1 MFLIA
6 PFRIRRETM
15 NTIKGSNVMKP
26 IFIGRWTPK
35 VLFSLQEKPYQ
46 PRIFRI
52 DRQKRDQLKTS
63 CCRIFIDPAGEDNH
77 RSASRYVPLGRAI
90 PHEGKRWRAPSRNL
104 TRTYPG
110 VAGSRNSCS
119 KNKLNKPGGQYE
131 YRKQNNLDHRRQP
144 WHRPGTRRRST
155 QTRRATIVME
165 LAPISFQR
173 KPASSLT
180 LSPV

>member
-35 VLFSLQEKPYQ
+35 VLFSLQEKPYRHGELRRPSSRGLTADAYQNSTQ

-90 PHEGKRWRAPSRNL
+90 PHEV
-104 TRTYPG
+104 RTYPG

-119 KNKLNKPGGQYE
+119 KNKLNK
-131 YRKQNNLDHRRQP
+131 
-144 WHRPGTRRRST
+144 
-155 QTRRATIVME
+155 
-165 LAPISFQR
+165 
-173 KPASSLT
+173 
-180 LSPV
+180 